1 MKYYLGR
8 QPFFGVGDTMFS
20 QIIGH
25 SQIIQRLQKA
35 VSDPSHAY
43 ILAGEPG
50 MGKLA
55 LARAFAK
62 ALQCEDN
69 NTDAC
74 GTCLSCRVFESGN
87 HPDILYVQAT
97 KTKSIGVEDIR
108 AQLILPMSEKP
119 FRYRYK
125 IFIINQAL
133 TPQAQNALLKTI
145 EEPAPFGIF
154 LFLTESTRLFLPTVL
169 SRCVTLKLN
178 PLSEN
183 EMAKT
188 LTQSGQMGHGAEAAM
203 IFSRGNP
210 GRAMA
215 LMKSED
221 FEEMQNLAHTVTANI
236 YGMDTVAVFAL
247 YSQFEKWKESIQ
259 TLLDMLYM
267 YYREGLQKNIQPALR
282 GIDAVTQAKKALYH
296 NGNFQ
301 MTIEMMLL
309 KMAGTA

>member
-1 MKYYLGR
+1 
-8 QPFFGVGDTMFS
+8 
-20 QIIGH
+20 
-25 SQIIQRLQKA
+25 
-35 VSDPSHAY
+35 
-43 ILAGEPG
+43 

-62 ALQCEDN
+62 ALQCEN
-69 NTDAC
+69 NDTDAC
-74 GTCLSCRVFESGN
+74 NTCLSCRVFESGN
-87 HPDILYVQAT
+87 HPDVFYVQST
-97 KTKSIGVEDIR
+97 KTKAIGVDDIR
-108 AQLILPMSEKP
+108 AQLVLPMSEKP

-125 IFIINQAL
+125 IFIINQPL

-178 PLSEN
+178 PLSEK
-183 EMAKT
+183 EMAET
-188 LTQSGQMGHGAEAAM
+188 LKQSHQLDKGTEAAM

-210 GRAMA
+210 GRAKA
-215 LMKSED
+215 LMESED
-221 FEEMQNLAHTVTANI
+221 FEEMQNLAKTVTASI

-267 YYREGLQKNIQPALR
+267 YYRAQLHKSIQPALS
-282 GIDAVTQAKKALYH
+282 GIEAVLEAKKALYH

-309 KMAGTA
+309 KMAGAA